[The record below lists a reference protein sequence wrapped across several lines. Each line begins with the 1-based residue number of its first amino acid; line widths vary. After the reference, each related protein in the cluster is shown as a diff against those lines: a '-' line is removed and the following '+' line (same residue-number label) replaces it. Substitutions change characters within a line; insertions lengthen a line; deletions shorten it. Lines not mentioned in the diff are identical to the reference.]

1 MIKIDALIYLRNKE
15 DIDEF
20 LSSTKNH
27 FIKILGFAIRKSKYS
42 LDSEEMFPFE
52 KLYEQLKQKG
62 FISVEGYEVIF
73 RKKFSGKHPE
83 ELINLI
89 NNLDSPMQENEEP
102 HSQNQCCIIAAITK
116 IIYDNPLLN
125 QPELVKEALKTN
137 RIDDLIKLGEGEEM
151 ANVIIEALGQY
162 NAEHVLNIFLGEEEV
177 SEEVAMDFSQY
188 IINNAAKF
196 IEETGE
202 QLYSLLMLQDFIMIF
217 AQESNKYAIF
227 SSRYP
232 DFDPEFDY
240 GGSYG
245 GGYEGYDMTDNGI
258 PIQLFVGNATT
269 LVEYSS

>member
-1 MIKIDALIYLRNKE
+1 M
-15 DIDEF
+15 
-20 LSSTKNH
+20 H
-27 FIKILGFAIRKSKYS
+27 IR
-42 LDSEEMFPFE
+42 
-52 KLYEQLKQKG
+52 
-62 FISVEGYEVIF
+62 
-73 RKKFSGKHPE
+73 
-83 ELINLI
+83 
-89 NNLDSPMQENEEP
+89 
-102 HSQNQCCIIAAITK
+102 
-116 IIYDNPLLN
+116 
-125 QPELVKEALKTN
+125 
-137 RIDDLIKLGEGEEM
+137 
-151 ANVIIEALGQY
+151 
-162 NAEHVLNIFLGEEEV
+162 
-177 SEEVAMDFSQY
+177 SQY